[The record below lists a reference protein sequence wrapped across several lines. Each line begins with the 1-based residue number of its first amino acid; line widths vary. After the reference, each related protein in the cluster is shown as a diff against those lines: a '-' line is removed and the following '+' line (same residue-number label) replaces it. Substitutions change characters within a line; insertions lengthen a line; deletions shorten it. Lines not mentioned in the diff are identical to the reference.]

1 MLTSA
6 AYMLILETTTVT
18 VATFYTDDLATILAG
33 LPHRTAADVDRFVAA
48 TSGSSARALC

>member
-1 MLTSA
+1 
-6 AYMLILETTTVT
+6 MLILETTTVT